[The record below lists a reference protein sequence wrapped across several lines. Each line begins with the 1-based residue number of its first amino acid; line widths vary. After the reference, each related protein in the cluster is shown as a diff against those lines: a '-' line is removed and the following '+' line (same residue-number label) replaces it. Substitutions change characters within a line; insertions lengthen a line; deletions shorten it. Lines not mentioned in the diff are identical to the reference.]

1 MTGQETTTARTTQ
14 DSGPASVAGPGPLRP
29 QDQLVTIYGGSG
41 FLGRHVV
48 RALAKRGYRIRVAVR
63 RPDLALFLQPLGKVN
78 QIVAVQANL
87 RYPDSVTRA
96 AERSDVLINLVGIL
110 QETGSQSF
118 ARLQVDGAD
127 AIARA
132 AASQGARM
140 IHVSA
145 IGADPASP
153 SLYAR
158 TKADGEAR
166 VFAACPDAVVFRPS
180 LLFGPGDSFFNR
192 FASLARALPVL
203 PLAGGQSRFQPAFVG
218 DVAEAIAR
226 AVDGTVARGKV
237 YELGGPEVGT
247 LEHFVRYMLKT
258 IRRKRAIV
266 DLPLPA
272 AKLQA
277 RLLEIADT
285 LTFGLLP
292 DALKLT
298 RDQVILLQND
308 NVVSETARAEGRTF
322 EGIGITPTAAEA
334 VVPGYLWTFRKAGQF
349 STERDEEHLSEVPD
363 MLASTPMAAS
373 SQHRPQTAS
382 GPAIGADAG
391 SSPNRGAPRWGTRK
405 SG

>member
-158 TKADGEAR
+158 SKAEGEAR